1 VPPTKVAG
9 KSTCV
14 IRRQIKTVL
23 ALQHRDRWQLAGLC
37 SQVAADGADYP
48 FQLNRSV
55 QLTWARKLNASA
67 ITRPPTAPRPPQI
80 YLCLE
85 LEPLKP
91 ILGWSWGD
99 LNPRPQAFTAQF
111 YMFSELIWIS

>member
-1 VPPTKVAG
+1 M
-9 KSTCV
+9 
-14 IRRQIKTVL
+14 
-23 ALQHRDRWQLAGLC
+23 
-37 SQVAADGADYP
+37 
-48 FQLNRSV
+48 

-91 ILGWSWGD
+91 ILVPTKPLVDRSD
-99 LNPRPQAFTAQF
+99 PFISFPAQRP
-111 YMFSELIWIS
+111 SP